1 MNYSIEKITTLI
13 GARRIGTADA
23 QIGWLLTDSRSLCF
37 PEETLFFAL
46 SSARNDGHKYIPDL
60 YRRGVRNFVVSKSPK
75 LGDDR
80 GLNKGMTDASSDPQP
95 PNLGGLYKDANFLI
109 VPSPLA
115 ALQRLAERHRD
126 EFDIPIIGIT
136 GSNGKTMVKE
146 WLYQLLLPSQKIVR
160 SPRSYNSQIGV
171 PLSVWLLNEQTE
183 VGIFEAGISQ
193 PGEMSALRDIIQPTI
208 GVLTCLGAAHQENFR
223 SMEEK
228 CMEKLELMHD
238 TEAMVYCSDTDIV
251 SRCIR
256 RMQYKGEKIAWSR
269 FDSNAPFFV
278 KMVECGRRSV
288 EGDYLIRKNL
298 PQDYAPSSFLLPPSS
313 KITYIYHGEE
323 NTYTIPFIDEA
334 SIENSIT
341 CAAVALHLGL
351 TPAQLADRMPRLEP
365 VAMRLEVKQGQHG
378 CILINDSYNSDINSL
393 DIALD
398 FMGRRGNEGTGA
410 RGRED
415 TSSADSNLV
424 PPYPRTPVLP
434 KTIVLSDM
442 FQTGT
447 PPEQLYTQVSDLC
460 VKRGIDKFIG
470 IGPELSAQA
479 DRIHIANKQFFADV
493 NHFLASN
500 AFNDLHDE
508 LILLKGSRPFGFD
521 KITEQLEQKVHE
533 TILEVNLNAVVENL
547 NYYRSFLKPETK
559 MVCMI
564 KADAYGAGAVEI
576 AKTLQDHRVDYLA
589 VAVADEGVTLRKAGI
604 TANIMI
610 MNPEMTAF
618 KTMFDYDLEPEVY
631 SFRLLDALIK
641 AARKEGITGWP
652 VHIKLDTGMHRLG
665 FDPVDDMFKLIDRLK
680 HQNAI
685 IPRSVFSHFVGSD
698 SDDFDAFSARQFELF
713 EQGSQ
718 KLQSAFSHK
727 ILRHMDNSAGI
738 EHFPERQLDMCRL
751 GLGLYGVDPYVISH
765 SSFLIPH
772 SSLKCVSTLKTTI
785 LQLRH
790 VPAGDTVGYSRKGKI
805 ERDSV
810 IAAIPIG
817 YADGLN
823 RHLGNRHG
831 YCLVH
836 GQKAEYVGNI
846 CMDVAMIDVTD
857 IPCQEGD
864 QVEIFGEHLPV
875 TVLSD
880 IIDTIPYEVL
890 TAVSNRVKR
899 VYFQD

>member
-1 MNYSIEKITTLI
+1 MKYSIEKVATLI
-13 GARRIGTADA
+13 GARRYGTHQGD
-23 QIGWLLTDSRSLCF
+23 IRWLLTDSRSLCF

-46 SSARNDGHKYIPDL
+46 KTQRNDGHRYIDDL
-60 YRRGVRNFVVSKSPK
+60 YRRGVRHFVVEQVPEHY
-75 LGDDR
+75 DTR
-80 GLNKGMTDASSDPQP
+80 FPE
-95 PNLGGLYKDANFLI
+95 ANFLR
-109 VPSPLA
+109 VPHTLA

-126 EFDIPIIGIT
+126 EFDVPVVGIT

-183 VGIFEAGISQ
+183 IGIFEAGISQ
-193 PGEMSALRDIIQPTI
+193 PGEMLALRDIIQPTI
-208 GVLTCLGAAHQENFR
+208 GVLTCLGSAHQENFR

-238 TEAMVYCSDTDIV
+238 TQAMVYCSDNDVV

-256 RMQYKGEKIAWSR
+256 RMSYQGEKISWSQC
-269 FDSNAPFFV
+269 DEKATLFV
-278 KMVECGRRSV
+278 EAVG
-288 EGDYLIRKNL
+288 
-298 PQDYAPSSFLLPPSS
+298 SS
-313 KITYIYHGEE
+313 KNAHQDTGRQYTEITYRWKGKKGIYE
-323 NTYTIPFIDEA
+323 IPFIDEA
-334 SIENSIT
+334 SIEDSIT
-341 CAAVALHLGL
+341 SAAVALHLGL
-351 TPAQLADRMPRLEP
+351 SSEQLAERMPKLEP
-365 VAMRLEVKQGQHG
+365 VAMRLEVKQGQRG

-398 FMGRRGNEGTGA
+398 FMNRRQFSPLTIPEQ
-410 RGRED
+410 
-415 TSSADSNLV
+415 SSTVRSLSH
-424 PPYPRTPVLP
+424 PSTLK
-434 KTIVLSDM
+434 KTLVLSDI
-442 FQTGT
+442 FQSGSS
-447 PPEQLYTQVSDLC
+447 PEALYAQVSDLC
-460 VKRGIDKFIG
+460 LKRGITKFIG
-470 IGPELSAQA
+470 IGPELTAQA
-479 DRIHIANKQFFADV
+479 DKIQIADKHFFVDV
-493 NHFLASN
+493 QHFLSSEVFTGLRN
-500 AFNDLHDE
+500 E
-508 LILLKGSRPFGFD
+508 LILLKGARNFGFD
-521 KITEQLEQKVHE
+521 QITELLEQKVHE

-559 MVCMI
+559 MACMI
-564 KADAYGAGAVEI
+564 KADGYGAGAVEI
-576 AKTLQDHRVDYLA
+576 AKTLQDHHVDYLA

-665 FDPVDDMFKLIDRLK
+665 FDLDDMDELIDRLK

-698 SDDFDAFSARQFELF
+698 SDDFDTFSAEQFAKF
-713 EQGSQ
+713 DAGSKQ
-718 KLQSAFSHK
+718 LQAAFSHK

-738 EHFPERQLDMCRL
+738 EHFPERQMDMCRL
-751 GLGLYGVDPYVISH
+751 GLGLYGVDPRSNRILST
-765 SSFLIPH
+765 
-772 SSLKCVSTLKTTI
+772 VSTLKTTI
-785 LQLRH
+785 LQMRH
-790 VPAGDTVGYSRKGKI
+790 VPAGETVGYSRKGKI

-823 RHLGNRHG
+823 RHLGNRHC
-831 YCLVH
+831 YCLVN

-846 CMDVAMIDVTD
+846 CMDVTMIDVTGID
-857 IPCQEGD
+857 CHEGD

-880 IIDTIPYEVL
+880 ITDTIPYEIL
-890 TAVSNRVKR
+890 TGVSNRVKR

>member
-1 MNYSIEKITTLI
+1 MLKYSIIKIATLI
-13 GARRIGTADA
+13 GARRVGDTDA

-46 SSARNDGHKYIPDL
+46 KSARNDGHKYISDL
-60 YRRGVRNFVVSKSPK
+60 YRRGVRNFVVES
-75 LGDDR
+75 R
-80 GLNKGMTDASSDPQP
+80 GIQEYC
-95 PNLGGLYKDANFLI
+95 PNSVSEMNDANFLI

-126 EFDIPIIGIT
+126 EFDIPIVGIT

-146 WLYQLLLPSQKIVR
+146 WLYQILLPSQKIVR
-160 SPRSYNSQIGV
+160 SPKSYNSQIGV

-183 VGIFEAGISQ
+183 VGIFEAGISE
-193 PGEMSALRDIIQPTI
+193 PGEMMALRDIIQPTV
-208 GVLTCLGAAHQENFR
+208 GVFTSLGSAHQENFR

-238 TEAMVYCSDTDIV
+238 TQAMIYCSDNDIV
-251 SRCIR
+251 SRCVR
-256 RMQYKGEKIAWSR
+256 RMQYKGEKIAWSQC
-269 FDSNAPFFV
+269 DEQVAFFV
-278 KMVECGRRSV
+278 KTVDGT
-288 EGDYLIRKNL
+288 
-298 PQDYAPSSFLLPPSS
+298 
-313 KITYIYHGEE
+313 KISYRYKGEDGAFD
-323 NTYTIPFIDEA
+323 IPFSDEA
-334 SIENSIT
+334 SIEDCIT
-341 CAAVALHLGL
+341 CAATALYLGI
-351 TPAQLADRMPRLEP
+351 TPEQLAERMPVLEP
-365 VAMRLEVKQGQHG
+365 VAMRLEVKDGQRG
-378 CILINDSYNSDINSL
+378 CVLINDSYNSDVNSL

-398 FMGRRGNEGTGA
+398 FMNRRQFSPL
-410 RGRED
+410 
-415 TSSADSNLV
+415 TSHPSL
-424 PPYPRTPVLP
+424 LK
-434 KTIVLSDM
+434 KTLILSDM
-442 FQTGT
+442 YQTGVA
-447 PPEQLYTQVSDLC
+447 PEQLYAQVSDLC
-460 VKRGIDKFIG
+460 VKRGIQKFIG
-470 IGPELSAQA
+470 IGTDLSAQA
-479 DRIHIANKQFFADV
+479 DKIQIVDKQFFLDV
-493 NHFLASN
+493 QYFLTSDTFSSLRN
-500 AFNDLHDE
+500 E
-508 LILLKGSRPFGFD
+508 LILLKGARSFGFD
-521 KITEQLEQKVHE
+521 QITEQLEQKVHE
-533 TILEVNLNAVVENL
+533 TILEVNLNAVVNNL

-564 KADAYGAGAVEI
+564 KADAYGAGAIEI

-631 SFRLLDALIK
+631 SFRLLDALIR

-665 FDPVDDMFKLIDRLK
+665 FDPINDMDELIDRLK

-698 SDDFDAFSARQFELF
+698 SDGFDEFSARQFALF
-713 EQGSQ
+713 DEGSK
-718 KLQSAFSHK
+718 KLQAAFTHK

-738 EHFPERQLDMCRL
+738 EHFPERQMDMCRL
-751 GLGLYGVDPYVISH
+751 GLGLYGVDPRDNRI
-765 SSFLIPH
+765 LNT
-772 SSLKCVSTLKTTI
+772 VSTLKTTI
-785 LQLRH
+785 LQMRH

-805 ERDSV
+805 DHDSV

-823 RHLGNRHG
+823 RHLGNRRC
-831 YCLVH
+831 YCLVN

-846 CMDVAMIDVTD
+846 CMDVAMIDVTGID
-857 IPCQEGD
+857 CHEGD
-864 QVEIFGEHLPV
+864 MVEIFGEHLPV
-875 TVLSD
+875 TTLSD

-890 TAVSNRVKR
+890 TGVSNRVKR

>member
-1 MNYSIEKITTLI
+1 MKYSIEKITTLI
-13 GARRIGTADA
+13 GARRIGETDA

-46 SSARNDGHKYIPDL
+46 KSARNDGHKYIEDL
-60 YRRGVRNFVVSKSPK
+60 YRRGVRNFVVEA
-75 LGDDR
+75 
-80 GLNKGMTDASSDPQP
+80 KGIQEFCKTGTEHMP
-95 PNLGGLYKDANFLI
+95 DANFLV

-126 EFDIPIIGIT
+126 EFNVPIVGIT

-171 PLSVWLLNEQTE
+171 PLSVWLLNERTE
-183 VGIFEAGISQ
+183 IGIFEAGISQ
-193 PGEMSALRDIIQPTI
+193 PGEMMALRDIIQPTI
-208 GVLTCLGAAHQENFR
+208 GVLTSLGAAHQENFR
-223 SMEEK
+223 SLEEK

-238 TEAMVYCSDTDIV
+238 TEAMVYCSDNDIV

-256 RMQYKGEKIAWSR
+256 RMQYQGDKISWSQC
-269 FDSNAPFFV
+269 DEQASFFV
-278 KMVECGRRSV
+278 KNIENKGQTTR
-288 EGDYLIRKNL
+288 
-298 PQDYAPSSFLLPPSS
+298 
-313 KITYIYHGEE
+313 ITYIWQQEE
-323 NTYTIPFIDEA
+323 NTFTIPFIDEA
-334 SIENSIT
+334 SIEDTIT
-341 CAAVALHLGL
+341 CAVVALRLGL
-351 TPAQLADRMPRLEP
+351 NPSQLADRMPKLEP
-365 VAMRLEVKQGQHG
+365 VAMRLEVKEGQRG
-378 CILINDSYNSDINSL
+378 CLLINDSYNSDINSL

-398 FMGRRGNEGTGA
+398 FMNRRESK
-410 RGRED
+410 R
-415 TSSADSNLV
+415 L
-424 PPYPRTPVLP
+424 LK
-434 KTIVLSDM
+434 KTLILSDM

-447 PPEQLYTQVSDLC
+447 TPEALYAQVSELA
-460 VKRGIDKFIG
+460 VKRGIEKFIG
-470 IGPELSAQA
+470 IGPELMAQA
-479 DRIHIANKQFFADV
+479 DKIQVSDKQFFASV
-493 NHFLASN
+493 PHFLSSDAFAS
-500 AFNDLHDE
+500 LHNE
-508 LILLKGSRPFGFD
+508 LILLKGARPFGFD
-521 KITEQLEQKVHE
+521 LITEQLEQKVHE
-533 TILEVNLNAVVENL
+533 TILEVNLNAVVDNL
-547 NYYRSFLKPETK
+547 NHFRSFLKPETK

-564 KADAYGAGAVEI
+564 KADAYGAGAIEI
-576 AKTLQDHRVDYLA
+576 AKTLQDQRVDYLA

-631 SFRLLDALIK
+631 SFRLLDALVK

-652 VHIKLDTGMHRLG
+652 VHIKFDTGMHRLG
-665 FDPVDDMFKLIDRLK
+665 FDPKDDIFKLIDRLK
-680 HQNAI
+680 HQTAI

-698 SDDFDAFSARQFELF
+698 SDGFDEFSARQFELF
-713 EQGSQ
+713 EEGSQ
-718 KLQSAFSHK
+718 QLQAAFSHK

-738 EHFPERQLDMCRL
+738 EHFPERQMDMCRL
-751 GLGLYGVDPYVISH
+751 GIGLYGVDPRDNRMLS
-765 SSFLIPH
+765 
-772 SSLKCVSTLKTTI
+772 CVSTLKTTI
-785 LQLRH
+785 LQMRH
-790 VPAGDTVGYSRKGKI
+790 VPAGETVGYSRKGKI

-823 RHLGNRHG
+823 RGLGNRRC
-831 YCLVH
+831 YCLVN

-880 IIDTIPYEVL
+880 VLGTIPYEVL
-890 TAVSNRVKR
+890 TGVSNRVKR

>member
-13 GARRIGTADA
+13 GARRIGETDA

-46 SSARNDGHKYIPDL
+46 KSTRNDGHRYIEDL
-60 YRRGVRNFVVSKSPK
+60 YRRGVRNFVVEA
-75 LGDDR
+75 
-80 GLNKGMTDASSDPQP
+80 KGIAEYC
-95 PNLGGLYKDANFLI
+95 PNGNVTTMADANFLI

-126 EFDIPIIGIT
+126 EFNIPIVGIT

-183 VGIFEAGISQ
+183 IGIFEAGISQ
-193 PGEMSALRDIIQPTI
+193 PGEMMALRDIIQPTI
-208 GVLTCLGAAHQENFR
+208 GVLTSLGSAHQENFR

-228 CMEKLELMHD
+228 CLEKLELMHD
-238 TEAMVYCSDTDIV
+238 TEAMVYCSDNDIV

-256 RMQYKGEKIAWSR
+256 RMQYKGEKIAWSQC
-269 FDSNAPFFV
+269 DEQVAFFV
-278 KMVECGRRSV
+278 KRIENKGQSAR
-288 EGDYLIRKNL
+288 
-298 PQDYAPSSFLLPPSS
+298 
-313 KITYIYHGEE
+313 ITYIWQGEE
-323 NTYTIPFIDEA
+323 NTYSIPFIDEA
-334 SIENSIT
+334 SIEDTIT
-341 CAAVALHLGL
+341 CAAVALRLGL
-351 TPAQLADRMPRLEP
+351 TPGQLADRMPKLEP
-365 VAMRLEVKQGQHG
+365 VAMRLEVKEGQRG
-378 CILINDSYNSDINSL
+378 CLLINDSYNSDVNSL

-398 FMGRRGNEGTGA
+398 FMQRRE
-410 RGRED
+410 
-415 TSSADSNLV
+415 SAGSL
-424 PPYPRTPVLP
+424 T
-434 KTIVLSDM
+434 KTLILSDI

-447 PPEQLYTQVSDLC
+447 TPDKLYAQVSDLA
-460 VKRGIDKFIG
+460 VKRGINKFIG

-479 DRIHIANKQFFADV
+479 DRIQIADKQFFADV
-493 NHFLASN
+493 NHFLSSD
-500 AFNDLHDE
+500 AFAALHHE
-508 LILLKGSRPFGFD
+508 LILLKGARPFGFD
-521 KITEQLEQKVHE
+521 QITEQLEQKVHE

-564 KADAYGAGAVEI
+564 KADGYGAGAVEI
-576 AKTLQDHRVDYLA
+576 ARTLQDHRVDYLA

-665 FDPVDDMFKLIDRLK
+665 FDPVDDMDELIDRLK
-680 HQNAI
+680 HQNAV

-698 SDDFDAFSARQFELF
+698 SDDFDAFSAQQFALF
-713 EQGSQ
+713 EKGSS

-727 ILRHMDNSAGI
+727 ILRHIDNSAGI

-751 GLGLYGVDPYVISH
+751 GLGLYGIDSRDNRI
-765 SSFLIPH
+765 LNT
-772 SSLKCVSTLKTTI
+772 VSTLKTTI
-785 LQLRH
+785 LQMHH
-790 VPAGDTVGYSRKGKI
+790 VPAGETVGYSRKGKLN
-805 ERDSV
+805 RDSV

-831 YCLVH
+831 YCLVN

-880 IIDTIPYEVL
+880 AIDTIPYEVL
-890 TAVSNRVKR
+890 TGVSNRVKR